1 MAETDSCPFVL
12 LPPLLSLPL
21 RNIAFSLCCTAAL
34 AHSAAVT
41 PLYTL
46 LSLEALSLVSVTCRV
61 VVDGRLRHASGPR
74 AVPLL
79 SARTSACSTDR
90 RTSPSLVA
98 FLALCSRFQAS
109 NQRTIFKASFSLVLT
124 VSPPRL
130 QQRAT
135 HPQEQ
140 LASGIDGLV
149 LPGGESTT
157 MGLVAERSGILPQ
170 LRETVKAVPVFVR
183 LT

>member
-1 MAETDSCPFVL
+1 M
-12 LPPLLSLPL
+12 
-21 RNIAFSLCCTAAL
+21 
-34 AHSAAVT
+34 
-41 PLYTL
+41 
-46 LSLEALSLVSVTCRV
+46 
-61 VVDGRLRHASGPR
+61 
-74 AVPLL
+74 
-79 SARTSACSTDR
+79 
-90 RTSPSLVA
+90 
-98 FLALCSRFQAS
+98 
-109 NQRTIFKASFSLVLT
+109 LT